1 MLPFW
6 QIKAL
11 VCVLSV
17 YEVIEVLCSM
27 VLYVPSM
34 LYVLRY
40 IVSKVVLSITYVP
53 INMFYVY
60 LLYHIYCYVS
70 TKYLQVHKDILRS
83 SIVNLKYLR
92 YRTLL
97 YINLKDILYQ
107 VWTKYGTKYR
117 AEKEYCTL
125 NTAASS
131 LKVCTKVLFLCTYI
145 SFMQYILVNIYN

>member
-40 IVSKVVLSITYVP
+40 IVSKVVLSITYVA

-60 LLYHIYCYVS
+60 LLYHIYCYIS

-92 YRTLL
+92 YRIYTTVYKLKG
-97 YINLKDILYQ
+97 YFVSGIN
-107 VWTKYGTKYR
+107 
-117 AEKEYCTL
+117 
-125 NTAASS
+125 
-131 LKVCTKVLFLCTYI
+131 
-145 SFMQYILVNIYN
+145 